1 MVRSR
6 AGMEAAVVLQAVG
19 AFNLSL
25 VRGCAHYCKL
35 NSLGSPRRVT
45 TMRATVI
52 CPRGMYI
59 YIYIYIY
66 IYVCV
71 YATASGEKR
80 LENQMPVVLNIGFI
94 AVARTTRCDRE

>member
-1 MVRSR
+1 M
-6 AGMEAAVVLQAVG
+6 GMEAAMVLRAVG

-45 TMRATVI
+45 SMRATVI
-52 CPRGMYI
+52 CPRGTCI
-59 YIYIYIY
+59 YM
-66 IYVCV
+66 CD
-71 YATASGEKR
+71 TASGEKR
-80 LENQMPVVLNIGFI
+80 SENQMPVVLDIGFI